1 MYGVNLIVLNF
12 HLSSV
17 AYANSDLI
25 PDVIEEKE
33 SLTSGNKALCLGVER
48 ANRGGPV
55 AGD

>member
-1 MYGVNLIVLNF
+1 MKGLGSSFTAWKVINVWSYLTVLNF

-33 SLTSGNKALCLGVER
+33 SRQGTRPCVWE
-48 ANRGGPV
+48 
-55 AGD
+55 